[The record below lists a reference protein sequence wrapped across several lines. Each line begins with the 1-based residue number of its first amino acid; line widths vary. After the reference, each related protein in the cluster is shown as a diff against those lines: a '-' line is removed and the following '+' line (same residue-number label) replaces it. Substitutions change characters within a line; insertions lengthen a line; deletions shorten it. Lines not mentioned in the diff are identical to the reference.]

1 MGSTFE
7 ARNYGRKKDE
17 CLGMKG
23 SKHGYIRFFVTCN
36 LCTGKKAADFLKDIE
51 EDCKDAC
58 MVSNAY
64 CKAPSIDPNSDDN
77 GWGGKVVF
85 NGDDQCGEKLPECL
99 DDGSSSSETLESS
112 SSEELSSSSEN
123 IESSCSEEPE
133 SSSSEENAVNSSDSE
148 QIKSSSSDNDD
159 DDYSSS
165 SGIGERGTECY
176 YGSAESCRSMD
187 LILFKKRPVLLGDF
201 RLYYHKPYCEADG
214 NIVFRANIPVAYY
227 RGESFF
233 CMKKGCV
240 SSEAVEGAW
249 QCDDDFQQING
260 CSVVPEHRSIPF
272 YYSVLT
278 KELKA
283 SWGIKVDFSSNPDP
297 NLGMSLP
304 YFEVS
309 ELLKVVAD
317 AGVFEGDG
325 DFDKDLKDLY
335 PQFSINSFDDYVR
348 ACAYHLN
355 IDVSSSSEVGSSS
368 SSSSLFVL
376 ASSSSVQS
384 SSSEESSSSIGESSS
399 SENSSSSVEMEFSSS
414 SDETESSSSN
424 GNESSSSLGDE
435 ASSSSLQIESSSSE
449 FVYSSS
455 DDGCFVP
462 GGDQV
467 HSPNQIFSDCLDN
480 MEDGKCYSINP
491 ARGTQYG
498 WMNTDAQDRWWW
510 REVDCE
516 TGEKVDRNRVGAC
529 PGFPLDNVPS
539 NPKHTCIAYNGKCY
553 RCKSENSYVD
563 CSQEWLWK
571 WSFSEDNIGSWYAE
585 VDCYNPR
592 YEGNVAGCLESKGLY
607 KASIGFDNIVDG
619 YDDVVEISSSKKYD
633 AKGRM
638 IYIGNETHNKMPQ
651 YRKVIKKELVTG
663 IYSLKDNLQILSFV
677 MVHGHVKASIK
688 VLLVE
693 DRILERI
700 GNAYNHLCKMRI
712 ITNIEEVYYS
722 DQNSEIIQHEKE
734 HERIYRTLEFVEWN
748 EKVSVQS
755 STIENQCE
763 ELKKLL
769 WNKAKKKIEE
779 MLNAQNEWDD
789 SDPKNECN
797 DRIDVKK
804 ELKKLEDEFYFTIP
818 CYPCTVK

>member
-1 MGSTFE
+1 
-7 ARNYGRKKDE
+7 
-17 CLGMKG
+17 
-23 SKHGYIRFFVTCN
+23 
-36 LCTGKKAADFLKDIE
+36 
-51 EDCKDAC
+51 
-58 MVSNAY
+58 
-64 CKAPSIDPNSDDN
+64 
-77 GWGGKVVF
+77 
-85 NGDDQCGEKLPECL
+85 
-99 DDGSSSSETLESS
+99 
-112 SSEELSSSSEN
+112 
-123 IESSCSEEPE
+123 
-133 SSSSEENAVNSSDSE
+133 
-148 QIKSSSSDNDD
+148 
-159 DDYSSS
+159 
-165 SGIGERGTECY
+165 
-176 YGSAESCRSMD
+176 MD

-480 MEDGKCYSINP
+480 MEPGKCYSINP
-491 ARGTQYG
+491 DRGTQYG

-529 PGFPLDNVPS
+529 PGFPLDKVPS
-539 NPKHTCIAYNGKCY
+539 NPKQSCIAYNGKCY

-571 WSFSEDNIGSWYAE
+571 WNFNEQNIGSWYAE
-585 VDCYNPR
+585 VDCYNPFGEITEACFEIDLSDDGIALLKR
-592 YEGNVAGCLESKGLY
+592 TEKNVVKYANITENNMENSISTIYYYDLLGRNLEYHAGLNLEQPIYSKRKSKKLNILSKESSLNGYVKGTPRLNICIKENKIEGVVKYLKIKGSLRIVVGNLHYQGNDGYLIAHEKKHKEIWSDAKYRKNWEYIATVTTSQTIYEACMTAFERLWGLEIQKSLTDVY
-607 KASIGFDNIVDG
+607 KAQNDW
-619 YDDVVEISSSKKYD
+619 DDED
-633 AKGRM
+633 
-638 IYIGNETHNKMPQ
+638 EHNACESRIDINQ
-651 YRKVIKKELVTG
+651 ELV
-663 IYSLKDNLQILSFV
+663 
-677 MVHGHVKASIK
+677 
-688 VLLVE
+688 E
-693 DRILERI
+693 
-700 GNAYNHLCKMRI
+700 
-712 ITNIEEVYYS
+712 
-722 DQNSEIIQHEKE
+722 
-734 HERIYRTLEFVEWN
+734 
-748 EKVSVQS
+748 
-755 STIENQCE
+755 
-763 ELKKLL
+763 
-769 WNKAKKKIEE
+769 NKAKLLRGACGRYRGK
-779 MLNAQNEWDD
+779 
-789 SDPKNECN
+789 
-797 DRIDVKK
+797 
-804 ELKKLEDEFYFTIP
+804 
-818 CYPCTVK
+818 

>member
-1 MGSTFE
+1 
-7 ARNYGRKKDE
+7 
-17 CLGMKG
+17 
-23 SKHGYIRFFVTCN
+23 
-36 LCTGKKAADFLKDIE
+36 
-51 EDCKDAC
+51 
-58 MVSNAY
+58 
-64 CKAPSIDPNSDDN
+64 
-77 GWGGKVVF
+77 
-85 NGDDQCGEKLPECL
+85 
-99 DDGSSSSETLESS
+99 
-112 SSEELSSSSEN
+112 
-123 IESSCSEEPE
+123 
-133 SSSSEENAVNSSDSE
+133 
-148 QIKSSSSDNDD
+148 
-159 DDYSSS
+159 
-165 SGIGERGTECY
+165 
-176 YGSAESCRSMD
+176 MD

-571 WSFSEDNIGSWYAE
+571 WSFSEQNIGSWYAE
-585 VDCYNPR
+585 VDCYDPFGEITEACFEIDLSDDGIALLKRTEKNVVKYANITENNMENSISTIYYYDLLGRNLEYHAGLNLEQPIYSKRKSKKLNILSKESSLNGYVKGTPR
-592 YEGNVAGCLESKGLY
+592 LNICIKENKIEGVVKYLKIKGSLRIVVGNLHYQGNDGYLIAHEKKHKEIWSDAKYRKNWEYIATVTTSQTIYEACMTAFERLWGLEIQKSLTDVY
-607 KASIGFDNIVDG
+607 KAQNDW
-619 YDDVVEISSSKKYD
+619 DDED
-633 AKGRM
+633 
-638 IYIGNETHNKMPQ
+638 EHNACESRIDINQ
-651 YRKVIKKELVTG
+651 ELV
-663 IYSLKDNLQILSFV
+663 
-677 MVHGHVKASIK
+677 
-688 VLLVE
+688 E
-693 DRILERI
+693 
-700 GNAYNHLCKMRI
+700 
-712 ITNIEEVYYS
+712 
-722 DQNSEIIQHEKE
+722 
-734 HERIYRTLEFVEWN
+734 
-748 EKVSVQS
+748 
-755 STIENQCE
+755 
-763 ELKKLL
+763 
-769 WNKAKKKIEE
+769 NKAKLLRGACGRYRGK
-779 MLNAQNEWDD
+779 
-789 SDPKNECN
+789 
-797 DRIDVKK
+797 
-804 ELKKLEDEFYFTIP
+804 
-818 CYPCTVK
+818 